1 MPDADLIIRGST
13 VCLPDGLTETDV
25 AVAGGKICAVG
36 GDLSAKNTIDARGLL
51 LLPGAIDAHVHYN
64 EPGRTDWEGWATGS
78 LASAAGGTTCVF
90 EMPLNAFPPTLD
102 AKSFAQK
109 RAAAE
114 ASSVVDFGLWGGIT
128 PINLDKLSELAEC
141 GVIGFKAFMSSS
153 GTPDFERSDLT
164 TLRAGMK
171 QAAELGLPVAVHAE
185 DEAMIALLV
194 AEAKA
199 AGRISA
205 RDYLA
210 SRPIAA
216 EVAAIRNACDIAG
229 ETGCRL
235 HIVHVSCGEGID
247 AIREAQRRGVD
258 VTAETCPHYLDFNED
273 DVVSIGAAAKCAPPI
288 RPENVRADMIERVKR
303 GEIDTLGTDHSPC
316 PPHMKE
322 SNDFFLIWGGIM
334 GAQQFI
340 GPLFAAG
347 LDVATIARLTGSNV
361 AERFGLEGRKG
372 SIVVGCDADLLLLD
386 PKKEHRVTHEEL
398 LTRHRLSPYAGRTF
412 PVSVHSVWV
421 RGQSAWSVDAGRGTS
436 RGRLVKASPQRLGR
450 AEAASPPLVVE
461 G

>member
-1 MPDADLIIRGST
+1 MAEADLIIRDAT
-13 VCLPDGLTETDV
+13 VCLPDRMAVASV
-25 AVAGGKICAVG
+25 AVADGKICAVG
-36 GDLSAKNTIDARGLL
+36 GELSAKQAIDARGLL
-51 LLPGAIDAHVHYN
+51 LMPGAIDAHVHYN
-64 EPGRTDWEGWATGS
+64 EPGRTEWEGWATGS
-78 LASAAGGTTCVF
+78 LASAAGGATCVF

-102 AKSFAQK
+102 AESFRAK

-114 ASSVVDFGLWGGIT
+114 ASSVLDFALWGGIT
-128 PINLDKLSELAEC
+128 PLNLDKLSELAEC

-171 QAAELGLPVAVHAE
+171 QAAQLGLPVAVHAE
-185 DEAMIALLV
+185 DEPMIARLV

-199 AGRISA
+199 AGKVGA

-216 EVAAIRNACDIAG
+216 EVEGIRNACDIAG

-247 AIREAQRRGVD
+247 AIREARHRGVD
-258 VTAETCPHYLDFNED
+258 VTAETCPHYLAFNED
-273 DVVSIGAAAKCAPPI
+273 DVVAIGAPAKCAPPI
-288 RPENVRADMIERVKR
+288 RAENVRADMVARVKR
-303 GEIDTLGTDHSPC
+303 GQIDTLGTDHSPC
-316 PPHMKE
+316 PPVMKE
-322 SNDFFLIWGGIM
+322 SDDFFLIWGGIM
-334 GAQQFI
+334 GAQQFV

-347 LDVATIARLTGSNV
+347 LDAATIASLTGPNV
-361 AERFGLEGRKG
+361 ARRFGLEGRKG
-372 SIVVGCDADLLLLD
+372 SIAVGHDADLLLLD
-386 PKKEHRVTHEEL
+386 PKKEHVVTCREL

-421 RGQSAWSVDAGRGTS
+421 RGQPAWSAEGGRGPS
-436 RGRLVKASPQRLGR
+436 RGRLVAGPRVL
-450 AEAASPPLVVE
+450 
-461 G
+461 